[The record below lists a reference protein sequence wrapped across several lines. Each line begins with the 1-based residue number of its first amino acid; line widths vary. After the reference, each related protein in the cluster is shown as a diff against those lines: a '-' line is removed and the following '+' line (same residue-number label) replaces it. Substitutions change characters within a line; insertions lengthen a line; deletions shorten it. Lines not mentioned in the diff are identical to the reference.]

1 MRWTSVGEEK
11 CPITGAEICE
21 LAGLRT
27 EVAQFRNEQKS
38 MGKQVAVLNRTIFGN
53 GKVGMKEGYDK
64 MTVKVGALL
73 WLNGALVIA
82 LLGNLIAVLAGA
94 YR

>member
-1 MRWTSVGEEK
+1 MSEGDK

-21 LAGLRT
+21 LTGLRADVAGLRKDIST
-27 EVAQFRNEQKS
+27 
-38 MGKQVAVLNRTIFGN
+38 MGKTVQTHDRTLFGN

-73 WLNGALVIA
+73 WLNGALVLA
-82 LLGNLIAVLAGA
+82 LLGNLVAVLAGA
-94 YR
+94 YK